1 MKNTLKCNI
10 TGTER
15 VTNVPYLTK
24 KADRLGIS
32 VEDYKANYVSKVALG
47 ELKAKITEQG
57 IDHAAKVYD
66 TTTEQVE
73 AYVNFNGK
81 NKYIAPATLPVPTTD
96 ETDEF
101 VPLTMD
107 ELTTA

>member
-24 KADRLGIS
+24 KADRLGIT
-32 VEDYKANYVSKVALG
+32 VEEYKANYVSKAALG
-47 ELKAKITEQG
+47 NLKADIASTSVEAVAEKLGTS
-57 IDHAAKVYD
+57 
-66 TTTEQVE
+66 TSQVE
-73 AYVNFNGK
+73 AYVNYNGK
-81 NKYIAPATLPVPTTD
+81 NKYVAPVVSTTEETDDFVPT
-96 ETDEF
+96 
-101 VPLTMD
+101 

>member
-15 VTNVPYLTK
+15 VTNVPYLAQ

-32 VEDYKANYVSKVALG
+32 VEDYKANYVTKAALV
-47 ELKAKITEQG
+47 ELKAKITETC
-57 IDHAAKVYD
+57 ITDVAMD
-66 TTTEQVE
+66 LNTTSAQVE

-81 NKYIAPATLPVPTTD
+81 NKYVPASTTD
-96 ETDEF
+96 ET
-101 VPLTMD
+101 VNV
-107 ELTTA
+107 ELATV

>member
-15 VTNVPYLTK
+15 VTNVPYLNK

-32 VEDYKANYVSKVALG
+32 VEDYKANYVSKTALG
-47 ELKAKITEQG
+47 QLKAKVQETSITDVAMELN
-57 IDHAAKVYD
+57 
-66 TTTEQVE
+66 TTQAQVE
-73 AYVNFNGK
+73 AYINYNGK
-81 NKYIAPATLPVPTTD
+81 NKYIAPVVSTTE
-96 ETDEF
+96 ETTEF
-101 VPLTMD
+101 VPLAT